1 MVNNNLKII
10 MINNILFK
18 IDFKTSK
25 VSFSL
30 YVNRSKF
37 YSMYILNFNK

>member
-1 MVNNNLKII
+1 MVNNNLKLI
-10 MINNILFK
+10 MINKILFK
-18 IDFKTSK
+18 IDFNTIK

-37 YSMYILNFNK
+37 YYMYILSFNK